1 MFERTGSF
9 IIKTEVPIKD
19 WRAFFMAVRSKIGS
33 LERLPTRDEAKAAI
47 GKIYPDL
54 SGDTL
59 SFVVDEYLKDE
70 QATAERADTEGVS
83 ENQNEFSRCDDEKL
97 KKTIQS
103 LEIGLAAARLTD
115 PSYAPELEERLNLA
129 KEELNS
135 RSSKNKS
142 ANF

>member
-59 SFVVDEYLKDE
+59 SFVVAEYLKDE
-70 QATAERADTEGVS
+70 QATAERADAEL
-83 ENQNEFSRCDDEKL
+83 NEFSQYDDSKL
-97 KKTIQS
+97 A
-103 LEIGLAAARLTD
+103 EIIASMEIALNTERQINPAD
-115 PSYAPELEERLNLA
+115 APELEERLNLA
-129 KEELNS
+129 KEEQNS
-135 RSSKNKS
+135 RSSKN
-142 ANF
+142 